1 MDENYRLFLND
12 IPANLQ
18 GFVIDLN
25 DFLLEKECKRKFK
38 TAKNGFVTSYLK
50 PKTDKTLLNYVFR
63 KTGVKMRIYA
73 AGIGGYD
80 SILNDFPEKMKKEII
95 KACDCKKLIGGICSP
110 TCPAGYTFTM
120 DSAEYKKCRYMAFF
134 HNLDEESSEYILK
147 LLQSE
152 LAMV

>member
-12 IPANLQ
+12 IPANFQ

-25 DFLLEKECKRKFK
+25 EYLLKKECKRKIK

-50 PKTDKTLLNYVFR
+50 PKSEKTLLNYVFR

-73 AGIGGYD
+73 AGVGGYD
-80 SILNDFPEKMKKEII
+80 VILNDYPEQMKKEIR

-110 TCPAGYTFTM
+110 TCPSGYTFCM
-120 DSAEYKKCRYMAFF
+120 DGVEYKKCRNMAFF
-134 HNLDEESSEYILK
+134 HNLDEVSAEYILK
-147 LLQSE
+147 MLKTE